1 MSARNAMAAMLDEL
15 MGPKRNVELGKDTKV
30 TFDDPDICK
39 YYIVGFCPHDMF
51 VNTKADLG
59 ACPRVH
65 DDNLRLEY
73 PKSDKFEKL
82 GFEREFLKFLSR
94 LDEDNQRRIR
104 KNLEKLKANEENGQ
118 KKEDL
123 RKLRDEQEI
132 ARIDGE
138 IKACM
143 AEAEKVA
150 VFLFLFIL
158 PSQKRVS
165 ITLLKAGEEG
175 LVTKCQELVE
185 KIEQLEKQK
194 AAVEERVNSNTA
206 LPPPIDESAIKV
218 MEVCEVCGS
227 MLIKNDAQCRVE
239 EHLSGKMH
247 MGFSKIKV
255 TIEELRTREN
265 PSSLIFDDISVN
277 EKEDVHVNET
287 AHVIET
293 GVGGP
298 DRVRVTVIDA
308 AVALATGI
316 VVMIAIVATETGKIV
331 TDDIAAS
338 DLWLALRVVKYV
350 SWIFRTRVPPVSN
363 SPLMRIYL
371 HEQHQLRSYS
381 VERAMSLAWD
391 RAIAKP
397 GIPFRRAVVGFNCNV
412 DVIVSGIQIIEN
424 LNTTC
429 EKGKDHESLE
439 TLDDLHETF
448 VHFFQRG
455 APAERYMSSE
465 STFETVVRQAEAAIP
480 RAQYHIGGNA
490 ALMAERIASGF
501 PSTEVY
507 LVGPIGPRS
516 QALLNP
522 SVRRT
527 NSTRIT
533 KTHSLIKDELHVIM
547 EYKQGETLGDWIAPS
562 SSRFITSHDH
572 FSGSTVV
579 MEMFFKAIAQFKPD
593 LIILSGIHTL
603 EFHNK
608 EMRLEKL
615 RMIRRNLLQI
625 SSKTPIHFELG
636 SLADATF
643 MFDILH
649 RIIPHVDSL
658 GINEQEL
665 AFLSHVAG
673 GPHMEEYPV
682 QAGTVHAHKVVE
694 MLDWLLKTFGRDR
707 MNPNSKN
714 FGYRLQRIHFQ
725 CLTYQMV
732 VSSGNDWSNL
742 ASGLAASSRL
752 AGRMACNLVNQAR
765 IETDLLE
772 VRTAP
777 SFILDKKLGKMYN
790 FHAHN
795 PIASW
800 MRDQTLFIFTPVLVC
815 KFPMKTVGVDDA
827 ISTTGLLYS
836 QFYRFDS
843 NMKW

>member
-1 MSARNAMAAMLDEL
+1 
-15 MGPKRNVELGKDTKV
+15 
-30 TFDDPDICK
+30 
-39 YYIVGFCPHDMF
+39 MF
-51 VNTKADLG
+51 IESWV
-59 ACPRVH
+59 P
-65 DDNLRLEY
+65 
-73 PKSDKFEKL
+73 
-82 GFEREFLKFLSR
+82 
-94 LDEDNQRRIR
+94 
-104 KNLEKLKANEENGQ
+104 
-118 KKEDL
+118 
-123 RKLRDEQEI
+123 
-132 ARIDGE
+132 
-138 IKACM
+138 
-143 AEAEKVA
+143 
-150 VFLFLFIL
+150 FLFSPQHRLLHAAFFFFI
-158 PSQKRVS
+158 
-165 ITLLKAGEEG
+165 
-175 LVTKCQELVE
+175 
-185 KIEQLEKQK
+185 
-194 AAVEERVNSNTA
+194 
-206 LPPPIDESAIKV
+206 
-218 MEVCEVCGS
+218 
-227 MLIKNDAQCRVE
+227 
-239 EHLSGKMH
+239 
-247 MGFSKIKV
+247 
-255 TIEELRTREN
+255 
-265 PSSLIFDDISVN
+265 
-277 EKEDVHVNET
+277 
-287 AHVIET
+287 
-293 GVGGP
+293 
-298 DRVRVTVIDA
+298 
-308 AVALATGI
+308 
-316 VVMIAIVATETGKIV
+316 
-331 TDDIAAS
+331 
-338 DLWLALRVVKYV
+338 
-350 SWIFRTRVPPVSN
+350 VPYLYS
-363 SPLMRIYL
+363 YL

-429 EKGKDHESLE
+429 ERGKDHESLE

-465 STFETVVRQAEAAIP
+465 STFETVVRQAEAVIP

-533 KTHSLIKDELHVIM
+533 KDELHVIM

-625 SSKTPIHFELG
+625 SSKVPIHFELG

-682 QAGTVHAHKVVE
+682 QAGTVVE

-765 IETDLLE
+765 LETDMLE

>member
-1 MSARNAMAAMLDEL
+1 MFIESWVPFVFSPQHRLLHAS
-15 MGPKRNVELGKDTKV
+15 
-30 TFDDPDICK
+30 FFFF
-39 YYIVGFCPHDMF
+39 IVP
-51 VNTKADLG
+51 
-59 ACPRVH
+59 
-65 DDNLRLEY
+65 
-73 PKSDKFEKL
+73 
-82 GFEREFLKFLSR
+82 
-94 LDEDNQRRIR
+94 
-104 KNLEKLKANEENGQ
+104 
-118 KKEDL
+118 
-123 RKLRDEQEI
+123 
-132 ARIDGE
+132 
-138 IKACM
+138 
-143 AEAEKVA
+143 
-150 VFLFLFIL
+150 
-158 PSQKRVS
+158 
-165 ITLLKAGEEG
+165 
-175 LVTKCQELVE
+175 
-185 KIEQLEKQK
+185 
-194 AAVEERVNSNTA
+194 
-206 LPPPIDESAIKV
+206 
-218 MEVCEVCGS
+218 
-227 MLIKNDAQCRVE
+227 
-239 EHLSGKMH
+239 
-247 MGFSKIKV
+247 
-255 TIEELRTREN
+255 
-265 PSSLIFDDISVN
+265 
-277 EKEDVHVNET
+277 
-287 AHVIET
+287 
-293 GVGGP
+293 
-298 DRVRVTVIDA
+298 
-308 AVALATGI
+308 
-316 VVMIAIVATETGKIV
+316 
-331 TDDIAAS
+331 
-338 DLWLALRVVKYV
+338 
-350 SWIFRTRVPPVSN
+350 
-363 SPLMRIYL
+363 YL
-371 HEQHQLRSYS
+371 YSYFHEQHQLRSYS

-391 RAIAKP
+391 RAIVKP

-412 DVIVSGIQIIEN
+412 DVIVSGTQIIES

-439 TLDDLHETF
+439 SLADLHETF

-455 APAERYMSSE
+455 APAERYTSSE
-465 STFETVVRQAEAAIP
+465 STFETVVRQVEAAIP

-533 KTHSLIKDELHVIM
+533 KDELHVIL
-547 EYKQGETLGDWIAPS
+547 EYKQGETLDDWIAPS

-593 LIILSGIHTL
+593 LIIISGIHTL
-603 EFHNK
+603 EFQNK

-636 SLADATF
+636 SVADGTF

-694 MLDWLLKTFGRDR
+694 MLDWLLRTFGRDR
-707 MNPNSKN
+707 VNPGSKN
-714 FGYRLQRIHFQ
+714 YAYRLQRIHFQ
-725 CLTYQMV
+725 CLTYQIMV
-732 VSSGNDWSNL
+732 SAGNDWSNL

-752 AGRMACNLVNQAR
+752 AGRMACNLANQAR
-765 IETDLLE
+765 METDLLE
-772 VRTAP
+772 VRIAP

-836 QFYRFDS
+836 QFYRFQS